1 MFSWMHILWI
11 APAFTC
17 LGFIACGL
25 LASAGPIA
33 NNEEQIEDLQL
44 ALFKATKKI
53 ETMCN
58 NCETSIELNAK
69 MKDLQAVLEE
79 KKTLAKS
86 NSQLRGMLMR
96 LQAGGRLGK

>member
-1 MFSWMHILWI
+1 MVSWRHIFWV
-11 APAFTC
+11 APIFTC
-17 LGFIACGL
+17 IGFIVTGL

-33 NNEEQIEDLQL
+33 RKEDEITALQS
-44 ALFKATKKI
+44 ALREATKKLDTVCD
-53 ETMCN
+53 ECGL
-58 NCETSIELNAK
+58 SIELNAK

>member
-17 LGFIACGL
+17 LGFLACGL
-25 LASAGPIA
+25 LASSGPIA

-53 ETMCN
+53 ETMCEK
-58 NCETSIELNAK
+58 CETSIELNAK
-69 MKDLQAVLEE
+69 VKDIQAILEE
-79 KKTLAKS
+79 KKWLAQS
-86 NSQLRGMLMR
+86 NRQLRGRIAR
-96 LQAGGRLGK
+96 LEYSGRLAK